1 MDIRK
6 RKIELFHNESSL
18 YKMNLKIGNTNVYM
32 KRDDILDF
40 AFGGNKVRLYEYIA
54 FMIKEKK
61 SKKVITFGSVYS
73 NHIRVTAAVASILG
87 IECDL
92 IILKETNEDTTCEGN
107 RRLLEEYNAKLVYC
121 DVDKAHEFID
131 DYLEAEDKKG
141 TEYFWV
147 PGGGHLKEAAFGYV
161 EAAEEIK
168 KQENGLGVSFDAIF
182 LPTGTGTT
190 HAGLLYGFAD
200 TPIYGVTVARS
211 VERCKSEIKNLLCE
225 MQKVDGR
232 TVGNWDEKIHV
243 LENNGMQYGKQDER
257 LDVLRK
263 EVAKSDGVFLDPI
276 YNAKA
281 FYGMKQFLEKNM
293 SFQNVLYVNTGGSPN
308 IFLHDIK

>member
-1 MDIRK
+1 M
-6 RKIELFHNESSL
+6 
-18 YKMNLKIGNTNVYM
+18 
-32 KRDDILDF
+32 
-40 AFGGNKVRLYEYIA
+40 
-54 FMIKEKK
+54 
-61 SKKVITFGSVYS
+61 
-73 NHIRVTAAVASILG
+73 
-87 IECDL
+87 
-92 IILKETNEDTTCEGN
+92 
-107 RRLLEEYNAKLVYC
+107 
-121 DVDKAHEFID
+121 
-131 DYLEAEDKKG
+131 
-141 TEYFWV
+141 
-147 PGGGHLKEAAFGYV
+147 
-161 EAAEEIK
+161 
-168 KQENGLGVSFDAIF
+168 SFDAIF

-243 LENNGMQYGKQDER
+243 LENSGMQYGKQDER